1 MYIINVC
8 ASVFRIIYLFRNF
21 YFEMNIMVVMVE
33 IVDFGDFFI
42 SNSYFVMRLG
52 VSWDLKFEEL
62 LVLIYI
68 MNLKF

>member
-1 MYIINVC
+1 
-8 ASVFRIIYLFRNF
+8 
-21 YFEMNIMVVMVE
+21 MNIMVVMVE

-62 LVLIYI
+62 LILIYI

>member
-1 MYIINVC
+1 
-8 ASVFRIIYLFRNF
+8 
-21 YFEMNIMVVMVE
+21 MNIMVVMVE
-33 IVDFGDFFI
+33 IVDFGDVFI

-68 MNLKF
+68 MNLKFL